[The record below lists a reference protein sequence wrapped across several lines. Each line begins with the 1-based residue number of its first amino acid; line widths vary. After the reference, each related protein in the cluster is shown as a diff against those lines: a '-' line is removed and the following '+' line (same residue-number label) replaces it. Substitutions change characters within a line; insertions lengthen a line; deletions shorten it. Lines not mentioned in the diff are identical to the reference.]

1 MEITYIIS
9 QVVIAALW
17 LAFKGINIK
26 DDVLF

>member
-1 MEITYIIS
+1 MEITYILI
-9 QVVIAALW
+9 QVIVAALW